1 MKTAI
6 KSALTVARRAVLWF
20 QIRSVEIHIAGM
32 NEVLA
37 CIGDP
42 LLEGRI
48 IGNRSLAR
56 RELARLRGEYIATL
70 PPGQRRVWVSA

>member
-1 MKTAI
+1 M
-6 KSALTVARRAVLWF
+6 KSALFSALTAARRAGLWF

-48 IGNRSLAR
+48 IVNRSLAR
-56 RELARLRGEYIATL
+56 RELARLRGEYTATL
-70 PPGQRRVWVSA
+70 APGRRIVWSNA